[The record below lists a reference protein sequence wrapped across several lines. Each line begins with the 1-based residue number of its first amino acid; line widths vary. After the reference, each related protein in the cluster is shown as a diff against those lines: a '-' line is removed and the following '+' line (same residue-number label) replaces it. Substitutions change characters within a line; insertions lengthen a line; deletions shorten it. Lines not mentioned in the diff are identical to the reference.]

1 MDKQILD
8 NNLLIATSHK
18 RDGDINARLLDK
30 VTYHNNRDN
39 LFEKLHLDPD
49 QHIGM
54 GLVHGSQVR
63 VVDKTTFK
71 KYQVKRIP
79 ETDGLITNLSYVT
92 LLLSTADCI
101 PLALYDKKTKAFGL
115 CHVGW
120 RGAMEKIYLHAILK
134 MSAEFGTKTK
144 DLAVWLGPAI
154 QSCCYI
160 RDKPPTQ
167 RSLPEWQPYITSKA
181 DNWHIDYVTFVYDSL
196 LDIGI
201 SKSNITNSGECTC
214 HSKADWYSY
223 ARHQQS
229 GETDGRFATIVRL
242 LE

>member
-1 MDKQILD
+1 M
-8 NNLLIATSHK
+8 
-18 RDGDINARLLDK
+18 
-30 VTYHNNRDN
+30 
-39 LFEKLHLDPD
+39 F
-49 QHIGM
+49 
-54 GLVHGSQVR
+54 
-63 VVDKTTFK
+63 
-71 KYQVKRIP
+71 
-79 ETDGLITNLSYVT
+79 
-92 LLLSTADCI
+92 
-101 PLALYDKKTKAFGL
+101 DKKTKAFGL

-154 QSCCYI
+154 QACCYT

-167 RSLPEWQPYITSKA
+167 RSLPEWQPYITRKA

-196 LDIGI
+196 VDIGI
-201 SKSNITNSGECTC
+201 KKSNILNSGECTC
-214 HSKADWYSY
+214 HNKTDWYSY
-223 ARHQQS
+223 SRHLES